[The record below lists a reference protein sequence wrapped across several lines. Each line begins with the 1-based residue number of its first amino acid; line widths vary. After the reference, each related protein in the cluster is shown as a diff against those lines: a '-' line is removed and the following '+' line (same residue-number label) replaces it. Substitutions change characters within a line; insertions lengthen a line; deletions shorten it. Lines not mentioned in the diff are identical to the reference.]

1 MLGKKEIKN
10 KTDTIQRKLIW
21 ILWKLLPALYH
32 TVPRRRETRTH
43 THGLFMV
50 LYAFKMKEYSSVK
63 SLPRYLTKK
72 IPTEGKQ
79 KSSFKREMVSSTK
92 EGMMNKNAFILQIEK
107 YAK

>member
-1 MLGKKEIKN
+1 MLGKKETKN

-21 ILWKLLPALYH
+21 MLWKLLPALYH
-32 TVPRRRETRTH
+32 TGTQEKRDTH
-43 THGLFMV
+43 THARTLYVF
-50 LYAFKMKEYSSVK
+50 YAFKMKEYSSVK

-79 KSSFKREMVSSTK
+79 KSSFKRETVSSTK